1 MSPQLVVE
9 LNAQQSYAA
18 GVYLSMDPSM
28 YSADRFSL
36 RRFVDEPTVPSVGYI
51 TSLPGSEYTLL
62 RSILVT
68 VDYEEDYYI
77 VSDDRFLRYAI
88 GSTLAEARE
97 NYAHVLLDYYKDLCD
112 AEERLAPH
120 LAYDLQELRT
130 IVGPREQR

>member
-1 MSPQLVVE
+1 MSPRLVE
-9 LNAQQSYAA
+9 LNAQLSYSAS
-18 GVYLSMDPSM
+18 VYLPIDPSM
-28 YSADRFSL
+28 YSADRIFL
-36 RRFVDEPTVPSVGYI
+36 GRFVDELTVPSIDYI

-62 RSILVT
+62 RPIVVT

-130 IVGPREQR
+130 MVGPREQR